1 MKELFKYYLTELYND
16 VPPSVYEGLLSM
28 FCLGAVVLFAI
39 KGFKK
44 GWRYVAGLLLAEYI
58 TLLFCSMVLFRPVT
72 EIAEYN
78 FQPLWS
84 YIAIYQGQ
92 MELVPE
98 NIMNVVA
105 FVPLGLLVGTACAK
119 IKWWQVLL
127 FGCGV
132 SIIIESLQ
140 FMLKRGF
147 SETDDVIHNT
157 LGCMTGYGIYLLVRM
172 VYERFSK
179 RSVAIF

>member
-16 VPPSVYEGLLSM
+16 VPPGVYEGLLSV

-39 KGFKK
+39 NGFKK
-44 GWRYVAGLLLAEYI
+44 GWRYVSGLLLAEYI

-78 FQPLWS
+78 FKPLWS
-84 YIAIYQGQ
+84 YIAIHRGQ
-92 MELVPE
+92 VELIPE

-105 FVPLGLLVGTACAK
+105 FVPLGLLAGMTFAK

-132 SIIIESLQ
+132 SVLIESLQ
-140 FMLKRGF
+140 FLLKRGF
-147 SETDDVIHNT
+147 SEFDDVLHNT
-157 LGCMTGYGIYLLVRM
+157 LGCMIGYGIYSLVRM
-172 VYERFSK
+172 GCESFSK
-179 RSVAIF
+179 KFVAVL